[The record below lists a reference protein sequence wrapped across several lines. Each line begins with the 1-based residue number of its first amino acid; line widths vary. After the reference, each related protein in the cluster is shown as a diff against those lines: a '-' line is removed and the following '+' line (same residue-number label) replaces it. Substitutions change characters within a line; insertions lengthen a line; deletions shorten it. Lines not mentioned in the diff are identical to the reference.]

1 MSPVA
6 GNLVIAWSV
15 NGVANYEQSDASFNF
30 VIAAGEEKTIS
41 VVVAQGACS
50 ASNAIT
56 VVGCGDCSNFDAQVR
71 IIDSGRRDVST
82 QDCLPAGIYTVQAT
96 APAGAGNTFR
106 WSINNVVD
114 NTATGPSISVA
125 LGESEQKVV
134 TLEARRGECSDTAS
148 VALLACVEQRTDDGF
163 IPCLLFKILALLGLG
178 LIFLGAGLAVLW
190 GRRCE
195 VSRCRVLSE
204 WISLFTFVVNVV
216 AILETVLAACVI
228 TSMPIPAFIWALVI
242 GIFQAWLWFVANRRG
257 CIRN

>member
-96 APAGAGNTFR
+96 APAGAGNTSDGR
-106 WSINNVVD
+106 LITWWI
-114 NTATGPSISVA
+114 
-125 LGESEQKVV
+125 
-134 TLEARRGECSDTAS
+134 TLPPGHHYQWR
-148 VALLACVEQRTDDGF
+148 
-163 IPCLLFKILALLGLG
+163 
-178 LIFLGAGLAVLW
+178 W
-190 GRRCE
+190 GR
-195 VSRCRVLSE
+195 VSRKL
-204 WISLFTFVVNVV
+204 
-216 AILETVLAACVI
+216 
-228 TSMPIPAFIWALVI
+228 
-242 GIFQAWLWFVANRRG
+242 
-257 CIRN
+257 